1 MCAVAGSHTLLVED
15 DRAYARIVQHTFHK
29 TLPDRTVHHVSD
41 GEAAL
46 DYVLG
51 RGEYVNREQFPLP
64 DIILLDLRM
73 PRLDGF
79 EVLRQLKRN
88 PATRAITIVVMS
100 SSDLASDQERC
111 QEYGADDFVTKPSQ
125 IGELSQRLAAIHG
138 RHTQ

>member
-1 MCAVAGSHTLLVED
+1 MDTASSPHTLLVED
-15 DRAYARIVQHTFHK
+15 DRAYARVVQHT
-29 TLPDRTVHHVSD
+29 LRRTQPGQSFYHVSD
-41 GEAAL
+41 GEEAL
-46 DYVLG
+46 DYVFG
-51 RGEYVNREQFPLP
+51 RGEYGDRDRFPRP

-111 QEYGADDFVTKPSQ
+111 QEYGADQFVTKPSQ
-125 IGELSQRLAAIHG
+125 IGELSQRLAAIYQP
-138 RHTQ
+138 RE